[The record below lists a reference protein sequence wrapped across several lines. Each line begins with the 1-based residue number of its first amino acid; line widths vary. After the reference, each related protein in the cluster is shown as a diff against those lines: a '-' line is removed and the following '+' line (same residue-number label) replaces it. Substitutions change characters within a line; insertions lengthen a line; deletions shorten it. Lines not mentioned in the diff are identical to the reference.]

1 MTIHFKAVLQM
12 NSKNLLLATSISG
25 FLSVAIGAF
34 GAHALKS
41 QITPDLLV
49 IFETG
54 NKYQFYHT
62 FASLAA
68 ILFYLK
74 TENQTFLKSSL
85 LFLLGILFFSGSL
98 YTLAVTGV
106 RSFGAITPVGGV
118 FFLSGW
124 ILLTKAGLRNTV

>member
-85 LFLLGILFFSGSL
+85 LFLLGILIFSGSL